1 MATEINVKELLEER
15 GSRYGDYSDV
25 SRTSQRLKETVRMS
39 DNWDLMPMYQRE
51 SIDMLCN
58 KLSRIL
64 NGDCS
69 YQDSWIDII
78 GYVQLVI
85 DKLNEERRIG
95 HLKEEI
101 E

>member
-15 GSRYGDYSDV
+15 GNRYGDYTDV
-25 SRTSQRLKETVRMS
+25 SSTSQKLKDVVRNT
-39 DNWDLMPMYQRE
+39 DNWDRMPMYQRE

-64 NGDCS
+64 NGDYR
-69 YQDSWIDII
+69 YQDSWVDII
-78 GYVQLVI
+78 GYVQLVL
-85 DKLNEERRIG
+85 DQLNERRLDS
-95 HLKEEI
+95 LKEGI